1 MAWRLLQRARR
12 KSGDGFSDA
21 IMLATTKEEGK
32 ERKKGEW
39 EGKRG
44 KAEKS
49 RKKKRKKEDRRK
61 ELQDYALKRQLTSV
75 SLFLAAD
82 PFLKQSSTIWG
93 AGEMCSYTIPKA
105 VTLIALPNPL
115 RKPVNVLKIYHHAF
129 KSLLYFQNMREMP
142 INAIRCYLVDHSFGS
157 KQCYFRHLNIY
168 KDLPWS
174 TVPLHKTTKI
184 AYNIPWIVA
193 HKDLRGSK
201 RLRNDCLEI
210 FWNFNAR
217 YFERINGKMHHISPQ
232 FVYIVVYVIVCKIPS
247 KWFCWLLYF

>member
-1 MAWRLLQRARR
+1 M
-12 KSGDGFSDA
+12 
-21 IMLATTKEEGK
+21 
-32 ERKKGEW
+32 
-39 EGKRG
+39 
-44 KAEKS
+44 
-49 RKKKRKKEDRRK
+49 
-61 ELQDYALKRQLTSV
+61 

-115 RKPVNVLKIYHHAF
+115 RKPVNVLKIYRHAF
-129 KSLLYFQNMREMP
+129 KNHCCIFKICEKCQLMQSVVTWLTIASVQSSVTLGTF
-142 INAIRCYLVDHSFGS
+142 
-157 KQCYFRHLNIY
+157 NIY

-184 AYNIPWIVA
+184 VYNIPWIVA
-193 HKDLRGSK
+193 HKDLRGSN

-217 YFERINGKMHHISPQ
+217 YFERMNGKMHHISPQ